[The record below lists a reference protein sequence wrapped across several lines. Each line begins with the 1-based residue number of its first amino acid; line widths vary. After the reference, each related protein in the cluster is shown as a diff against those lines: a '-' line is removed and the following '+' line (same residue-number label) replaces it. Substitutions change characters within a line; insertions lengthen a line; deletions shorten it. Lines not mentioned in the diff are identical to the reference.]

1 VRRSDDT
8 YEDLGPGAWL
18 WQAVLPLVVFV
29 VAFAIIVSL
38 VFSGAVQGHKTYA
51 APAQSPTT
59 QPTVIIQP

>member
-1 VRRSDDT
+1 VRRDDET
-8 YEDLGPGAWL
+8 YEDLGRDPWP

-29 VAFAIIVSL
+29 IIVSL

-51 APAQSPTT
+51 PPAQSPTT

>member
-1 VRRSDDT
+1 VRRDDET
-8 YEDLGPGAWL
+8 YEDLGRDPWR

-51 APAQSPTT
+51 PPAQSPTT